1 MDKSWYIDACNRQLN
16 DAKFYRQLDG
26 DITDTIQQRVTVYIE
41 RMFNDGYIDE
51 KTKKYL
57 VQTNV
62 KPGRFYILPKIHKTG
77 NPGRP
82 IVSSNSHPTE
92 RISQFVD
99 YYINPLVSTLD
110 SHIKDTTDF
119 LNKLSNLGNLPNNAI
134 LVTLDVSS
142 LYTNIPHNQGIDAC
156 RHFLDTRPNKHIP
169 TETLCDVL
177 RTILAINNFTFDQPH
192 YLQIHGTAMATK
204 MAPSFANLFLGM
216 FETNAL
222 TNNPWQPHTW
232 WRYIDNI
239 FMIWTEG
246 SDRLKIFVNYL
257 NNIHLTIKFTSSHLL
272 TNVPFLDVTVS
283 LHNGIIETDL
293 FTNHT
298 DKHQHLLSSS
308 CNPHHTKK
316 AIPFSLALRLRRI
329 CSTDAKFKHC
339 INELKTYLFARGYNN
354 NFLEK
359 QFLRAANISRTNALQ
374 TKPKASND
382 VVPFVVT
389 YNPALPRIS
398 NILRKHFNILHSSNR
413 CKDVFKQTP
422 FVAYRRSS
430 NLRDL

>member
-1 MDKSWYIDACNRQLN
+1 
-16 DAKFYRQLDG
+16 
-26 DITDTIQQRVTVYIE
+26 
-41 RMFNDGYIDE
+41 
-51 KTKKYL
+51 
-57 VQTNV
+57 
-62 KPGRFYILPKIHKTG
+62 
-77 NPGRP
+77 
-82 IVSSNSHPTE
+82 
-92 RISQFVD
+92 
-99 YYINPLVSTLD
+99 
-110 SHIKDTTDF
+110 
-119 LNKLSNLGNLPNNAI
+119 
-134 LVTLDVSS
+134 
-142 LYTNIPHNQGIDAC
+142 
-156 RHFLDTRPNKHIP
+156 
-169 TETLCDVL
+169 
-177 RTILAINNFTFDQPH
+177 
-192 YLQIHGTAMATK
+192 
-204 MAPSFANLFLGM
+204 
-216 FETNAL
+216 
-222 TNNPWQPHTW
+222 
-232 WRYIDNI
+232 
-239 FMIWTEG
+239 MIWTEG

-316 AIPFSLALRLRRI
+316 AILFSLALRLRRI

-413 CKDVFKQTP
+413 YKDVFKQTP
-422 FVAYRRSS
+422 FAAYRRSS